1 MKVLFVC
8 MGNIF
13 RSPTAEGVFAQLVSS
28 RAPDLEIE
36 IDSAGTHDY
45 HIGSPPDRRTVA
57 AAARRGIDL
66 STQRARQ
73 VEDADFSRFDLIVAM
88 DRLNR
93 EVLRARSEA
102 TAHRRIR
109 LLLEFAGRDPES
121 DAVDVPDPYYAGPG
135 MFDEVLV
142 MIEGGSRSLFRQ
154 LEPAIRPPVAREAD
168 RRAAN

>member
-1 MKVLFVC
+1 MPSILFVC
-8 MGNIF
+8 TANIC
-13 RSPTAEGVFAQLVSS
+13 RSPMAEGVLRKLITDAGRDKEF
-28 RAPDLEIE
+28 E

-121 DAVDVPDPYYAGPG
+121 DAVDVPDPYYGGPLG
-135 MFDEVLV
+135 FEQVLDL
-142 MIEGGSRSLFRQ
+142 IEEAAEGLLGEIAR
-154 LEPAIRPPVAREAD
+154 LERGAR
-168 RRAAN
+168 RG

>member
-8 MGNIF
+8 MGNIC

-28 RAPDLEIE
+28 GAPDLEIE

-121 DAVDVPDPYYAGPG
+121 DAVDVPDPYYGGPLG
-135 MFDEVLV
+135 FEQVLDL
-142 MIEGGSRSLFRQ
+142 IEEAAEGLLGEIAR
-154 LEPAIRPPVAREAD
+154 LERGAR
-168 RRAAN
+168 RG